1 MTSSAATVRHL
12 TGAAELLTVAGA
24 DTYTRMTV
32 AEEAVGYATDEAVAW
47 FTRVPWQPGSLS
59 LRGRPRAALELL
71 VELRKAGLL
80 DSVDSVRLPLLSG
93 EDGDERLSVS
103 RLEDW
108 YFLTAEVAPERRH
121 GESAVEVLPNGES
134 ERIEWLLR
142 EGHPATGANSRASGV
157 RRWFGIRDG
166 DRLVACG
173 ADRSING
180 VGFLAKI
187 TVDPAY
193 GGRGLGSDLTAAM
206 TRALLDEFG
215 EVALGVTVDNARA
228 IDVYE
233 RLGYRRVADV
243 SSVRLLD

>member
-32 AEEAVGYATDEAVAW
+32 AEETVGYATDEAVAW

-59 LRGRPRAALELL
+59 LRGRPHAALDLL
-71 VELRKAGLL
+71 AELREVGLL
-80 DSVDSVRLPLLSG
+80 DSVESVRLPLLTG
-93 EDGDERLSVS
+93 DDEDERLPVS

-108 YFLTAEVAPERRH
+108 YFLAAEDAPEWRR
-121 GESAVEVLPNGES
+121 GEAAVEVLSNEES
-134 ERIEWLLR
+134 GSIERLLR
-142 EGHPATGANSRASGV
+142 EGHPATSANPHASGI

-187 TVDPAY
+187 TVDPAH

-215 EVALGVTVDNARA
+215 EVALGVTVANARA

-243 SSVRLLD
+243 SSVRLLE

>member
-12 TGAAELLTVAGA
+12 AGAAELFTVAGT

-32 AEEAVGYATDEAVAW
+32 AEDVTGYATDKAVAW
-47 FTRVPWQPGSLS
+47 FTRIPWQPGSLS
-59 LRGRPRAALELL
+59 LRGRPRAAIDLL
-71 VELRKAGLL
+71 GELRAAGLL

-93 EDGDERLSVS
+93 EDEDVRLPVS

-108 YFLTAEVAPERRH
+108 YFLAAEVAPEQRH
-121 GESAVEVLPNGES
+121 GEAAVEVLPSGEN
-134 ERIEWLLR
+134 ERVERLLR
-142 EGHPATGANSRASGV
+142 EGHPATSANPRAPGI
-157 RRWFGIRDG
+157 RHWFGIRDG

-193 GGRGLGSDLTAAM
+193 AGRGLGSDLTTAM
-206 TRALLDEFG
+206 TRVLLEEFG
-215 EVALGVTVDNARA
+215 EVALGVTVANTRA
-228 IDVYE
+228 IEVYE